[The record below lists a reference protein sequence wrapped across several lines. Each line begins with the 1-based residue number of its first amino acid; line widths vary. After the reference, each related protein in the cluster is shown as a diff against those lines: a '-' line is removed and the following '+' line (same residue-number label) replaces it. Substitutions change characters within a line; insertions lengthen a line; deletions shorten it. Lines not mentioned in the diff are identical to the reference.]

1 MEHPEEAENI
11 YFGAKIV
18 DPHSTN
24 DISEKV
30 TPVNIK
36 LLHKARCTFK
46 NQRFI
51 LDDEILSYVQLI
63 AIVRSVN
70 TKSVTYETTLEDDT
84 GFITMKFDGSSVECN
99 DTNIRNLE
107 LNTYYKI
114 FGQLSLFFDVRFL
127 SAKSVSKLV
136 DFNELSHH
144 GLSIILS
151 TIQKKHRVEKRR
163 LIKSEFMSFEI
174 PDSKKIKVEDTQCVK
189 EKESDDIT
197 NTKKNDDFLFEKIY
211 KFVSSS
217 GNLLEGIHFNKI
229 FEKFNI
235 NTESSTIKHILDS
248 LVESGAIYTVDDDLH
263 YSSFCS

>member
-1 MEHPEEAENI
+1 MEDPEETENL
-11 YFGAKIV
+11 YFGAKII

-30 TPVNIK
+30 TPVNVK
-36 LLHKARCTFK
+36 LLLKARCTFK

-63 AIVRSVN
+63 AVVRSVN
-70 TKSVTYETTLEDDT
+70 TKSVTYEATLEDDT
-84 GFITMKFDGSSVECN
+84 GYITMKFDGSSVECN
-99 DTNIRNLE
+99 DPNIQNLE

-114 FGQLSLFFDVRFL
+114 IGQLSLFFDNRFL
-127 SAKSVSKLV
+127 SPKSVSKLN

-144 GLSIILS
+144 GLSIILN
-151 TIQKKHRVEKRR
+151 TIQKKQRVDKRR
-163 LIKSEFMSFEI
+163 LIKSELISFGI
-174 PDSKKIKVEDTQCVK
+174 PEAKKIKAEDIQFVR
-189 EKESDDIT
+189 EKEIANIT
-197 NTKKNDDFLFEKIY
+197 IPKINDDFLLEKIY
-211 KFVSSS
+211 KFISSS